1 MEKKTKHCS
10 REDRLLHAVF
20 LLPVLS
26 IHSFITKYARKTNLM
41 AALKLWIQMKAMV
54 WYFRPNKEIINAS
67 KVAIN

>member
-1 MEKKTKHCS
+1 MEKKKTKHCS

-54 WYFRPNKEIINAS
+54 
-67 KVAIN
+67 